1 MEIKTIRKYLKI
13 YRMLLK
19 YSVIQS
25 TTYRANFFLE
35 LLIEFGYQIGLVV
48 FFYAL
53 FGHITQIAGWT
64 YYEVLFLAGIN
75 IVYGG
80 LLWGMVFVFGLTRL
94 PEDIKNGNV
103 DMWLLKPMNSLF
115 NLTLSKP
122 YFTSLS
128 STLIGFGIMCYAVLK
143 IGKGIRIQ
151 DIFFGT
157 VIFCCGMVIVY
168 SLAVIFSS
176 ASFRFLNSSAFEQVG
191 ERVIDMYA
199 RNPHDIYQ
207 GILRIILFFVVPL
220 VFATSITS
228 STILRGVEFQYVF
241 LSMGLAAVFL
251 CIAILIWNRMIRY
264 YSSASS

>member
-1 MEIKTIRKYLKI
+1 MAIKTLKKYLRI
-13 YRMLLK
+13 YRIALK

-53 FGHITQIAGWT
+53 FGHIADIAGWT

-80 LLWGMVFVFGLTRL
+80 LLWGTTFVFGLTRL

-103 DMWLLKPMNSLF
+103 DIALLKPMHPLF
-115 NLTLSKP
+115 GLTLSKP

-128 STLIGFGIMCYAVLK
+128 STLIGLAVMFYSV
-143 IGKGIRIQ
+143 GKLGRVIRLQ
-151 DIFFGT
+151 DLFFGM
-157 VIFCCGMVIVY
+157 VIFCSGMVIAY
-168 SLAVIFSS
+168 SIAVIFSS

-191 ERVIDMYA
+191 ERIIDMYA
-199 RNPHDIYQ
+199 RYPHDIYRSA
-207 GILRIILFFVVPL
+207 LRTVLFFFIPL
-220 VFATSITS
+220 VFATSVPS
-228 STILRGVEFQYVF
+228 STILRGVELRYVF
-241 LSMGLAAVFL
+241 WSIGLAFVFL
-251 CIAILIWNRMIRY
+251 TLAMLVWNRMIRY